1 MLKNDIYGK
10 PLSNDFNSAIS
21 SYSQVVKPKITI
33 DLLDSRHVENL
44 VITNSDDHTINSKG
58 SIGYYFTNNQL
69 MNGYERESFTW
80 AISDAKEKDGEVIKA
95 DGRWHVA
102 PASLQDDYEFGW
114 WSKTKSQSDGV
125 FETPIVIGMSF
136 TTRKVN
142 KVRVVTSESLGQV
155 KTFRIVVQ
163 CPALVVILDKTITL
177 NDDEY
182 YKDIYLKSE
191 NAKNVNFNTCKV
203 TITIISTKNGEDC
216 ARIHEVSPIYE
227 VDITDYVIDYSISRS
242 RDVHES
248 SLPIGGTQSPKVT
261 IKLDNTGKEWNIF
274 NDASQYGKYIKKDLK
289 INVSTGWRIKKTNN
303 ILSNTTLKS
312 NISNSA
318 TSMSVFDTS
327 IFPDDNAYTNFI
339 LTIDPEKEN
348 REIVLCDSVTDDV
361 TVSMSQRGY
370 SDSEA
375 SSHLAGAVV
384 QFDPYE
390 YVHMGTYYADEWSS
404 STSDMTV
411 TIQAS
416 DFSKFLSEKNLTD
429 GFLVENKA
437 VGDAVLNLLMRS
449 NFPKNDFKQIVAY
462 SKDQVNLGGVARY
475 SFSEDAIDKNGA
487 AVSLENG
494 LRARFW
500 GMRSD
505 REFEY
510 KTIKADVLEKSLS
523 IEDRIQGMKSYS
535 TPDNTELTT
544 TSSKNYT
551 GKALDYTDYSFT
563 SVLSSETFTKYFNG
577 VIDGYY
583 IPLYNGNQDLM
594 LRVTNGGARVYLDDV
609 LIARTLKDATSS
621 TDCSA
626 YTFRGNNGLNLTA
639 GVPYRLR
646 IEFWHGFNET
656 PNFSIS
662 LYKNDLVNAYVLV
675 EASEV
680 RTTTA
685 RDGLGGRNSL
695 VTLSSYDKANIELSH
710 HQNDGFLSSNVQLSY
725 AESLTTEENNRGI
738 LLIDNGYVRIPNH
751 SSIAIGEKDFSIE
764 MIAKFY
770 DGSFSSIDP
779 VYAIGDIGPGGGRI
793 FITPDTVGNT
803 TGKYF
808 EVVPLSA
815 EVKRRWADVA
825 YESTSVTGANGTAI
839 GTGYQNT
846 LDIIAQGNTPAN
858 SAAAYAGALTF
869 GGYSDW
875 FLPSKDELNQIFINR
890 VALGNNFNSSPYT
903 VYWNST
909 EYSGEPPYSMYAS
922 AQYLING
929 GQFFDYK
936 SIVYG
941 VRAVRSFTLSTA
953 GIDGEY
959 LSTWANSNPSNGY
972 EFYYNGPSSHGFK
985 VKTSSSVSYVESSS
999 ELLADGFSHIV
1010 ASYEKEGK
1018 KLKYYLNGV
1027 LEDEKILTGNVI
1039 AQTGDIT
1046 IGGRNAFFT
1055 TNVGESGIPVGRNLI
1070 FDEFAIYNKCLTADQ
1085 ILNRYI
1091 SAQTQTPT
1099 VFPFLYS
1106 GIGHVREAIDAI
1118 TLGDLGR
1125 FYIDEENFARYES
1138 YNRFFEPSIDQ
1149 HSNIQYTIDDSS
1161 NIISSSFNAQLQ
1173 TNKVIV
1179 KVSSIASVDS
1189 GTQPL
1194 WSAPSPTTL
1203 AVVTLTSDILAEDT
1217 LIPVSTTVDPVFSNT
1232 GYLALSKTVDSEV
1245 KTEIIKYLSKT
1256 ETSFLGVERAK
1267 FDTTAL
1273 SFDAETKVREARYY
1287 EINYDK
1293 APAVS
1298 VNQPFVIGIN
1308 DEDPDLM
1315 NVLKFENTSYAAK
1328 LVISASDNNGDGA
1341 IVYAQGKDPIT
1352 DKEYFTSISGV
1363 PVMIM
1368 PNNEQITEQVES
1380 LQENIRKYGLKELT
1394 IESPYVTSIEHATK
1408 LGKFI
1413 IEKMS
1418 DPVPIINIEIMS
1430 VPTLQ
1435 LGDRIKIGSL
1445 DSFDIIDGEYWVI
1458 SQEFSYGE
1466 SITHSLTLRKVI

>member
-33 DLLDSRHVENL
+33 DLLDSRHVTNL
-44 VITNSDDHTINSKG
+44 VITNTDNHTVSTKG

-80 AISDAKEKDGEVIKA
+80 AVSDAKEKDGEVIKA

-114 WSKTKSQSDGV
+114 WSKTKSQANGV
-125 FETPIVIGMSF
+125 FASSPVLTMDF
-136 TTRKVN
+136 DTRKIN
-142 KVRVVTSESLGQV
+142 KIRIVTSESLGQV
-155 KTFRIVVQ
+155 KSFRVRVQ
-163 CPALVVILDKTITL
+163 SPTLIDLLDKTVIFQ
-177 NDDEY
+177 NDEY
-182 YKDIYLKSE
+182 SKDIYLKSQ
-191 NAKNVNFNTCKV
+191 NAINEDFEASKIIV
-203 TITIISTKNGEDC
+203 TVISTKNGEDC
-216 ARIHEVSPIYE
+216 ARIHEISPIYE

-261 IKLDNTGKEWNIF
+261 IQLDNTGKEWNIF
-274 NDASQYGKYIKKDLK
+274 NDTSQYGKYIKKDLK

-303 ILSNTTLKS
+303 ILSNTTLRS

-327 IFPDDNAYTNFI
+327 IFPDDNSYTNFV

-411 TIQAS
+411 TVQAS

-646 IEFWHGFNET
+646 IEFWHGFNEA

-662 LYKNDLVNAYVLV
+662 LYKNDLANAYVLV

-764 MIAKFY
+764 MVAKFY
-770 DGSFSSIDP
+770 DGSFSSVEP
-779 VYAIGDIGPGGGRI
+779 TYAVGDIGPGGGYI
-793 FITPDTVGNT
+793 FITPTTSGNT

-808 EVVPLSA
+808 EVAPFST
-815 EVKRRWADVA
+815 EVERVWAQ
-825 YESTSVTGANGTAI
+825 TSYQNSLITGADGVLI
-839 GTGYQNT
+839 GTGDQNT
-846 LDIIAQGNTPAN
+846 IDIINQGNTDP
-858 SAAAYAGALTF
+858 SLCAAKYCETLNF
-869 GGYSDW
+869 GGKTDW
-875 FLPSKDELNQIFINR
+875 YLPSKNELSAIRTNLITT
-890 VALGNNFNSSPYT
+890 LGLGGFDTLRSHCSSSEYDANELWAQDMRIGAFT
-903 VYWNST
+903 VNPFRYFKDGT
-909 EYSGEPPYSMYAS
+909 YA
-922 AQYLING
+922 
-929 GQFFDYK
+929 
-936 SIVYG
+936 
-941 VRAVRSFTLSTA
+941 VRAIRSYTPSTA

-1010 ASYEKEGK
+1010 ASYEKESK

-1070 FDEFAIYNKCLTADQ
+1070 FDEFAIYSKCLTADQ

-1217 LIPVSTTVDPVFSNT
+1217 FIPVSTTVDPVFSNT

-1328 LVISASDNNGDGA
+1328 LVISASDNNEDGA

-1394 IESPYVTSIEHATK
+1394 IESPYVTSIEHAAK